1 MASGQAKRGTVGAAA
16 RASSSANPYLRLSDP
31 GVKGEYDK
39 VMSEIT
45 KDRESALKFLQ
56 RIGICTPS
64 GKLSKHYR

>member
-1 MASGQAKRGTVGAAA
+1 MHSGQSKRGSVGAAA
-16 RASSSANPYLRLSDP
+16 RASSSCNPYLRLSDP
-31 GVKGEYDK
+31 DVKDEYDK

-64 GKLSKHYR
+64 GRLSKHYR